1 MEVSTSH
8 NGVPIRLSDERW
20 SHIVRR
26 HPEMDGS
33 RSLVIETIAKP
44 DFIQAGDSGEL
55 LAVRLYEA
63 TQLGRKYVVVAYREI
78 NAIDGF
84 ILTAYLTRRPSQQR
98 EVLWTR

>member
-1 MEVSTSH
+1 
-8 NGVPIRLSDERW
+8 
-20 SHIVRR
+20 
-26 HPEMDGS
+26 MDGFQG
-33 RSLVIETIAKP
+33 LVAETITEP

-55 LAVRLYEA
+55 LAIRLYET

-78 NAIDGF
+78 SNTDGF